1 MQIFEICSKGKNNG
15 EKHFSAVLFKIQ
27 PDSCLEN
34 LTGTK
39 FNLNGITWI
48 RKYCEQN
55 LYSIVGR
62 SVTVEFTNEER
73 TEIGGHGDT
82 GISDG
87 IPVFDLATSIGHFTD
102 AYITE
107 MELDGE
113 WCTVAVGCGVLDYMR
128 YKPLIDTLEHR
139 LSQGETIYG
148 SIEIIGAP
156 ENDNKIIY
164 LDGWKQE
171 GRVPVDFIISGWA
184 ILDVLPSDNK
194 SQILELNQKKNKEET
209 KIMDETKI
217 IEAVKSA
224 IVETNSAKDEL
235 NEKIT
240 ELNSV
245 IETKDA
251 EIKEL
256 NEKVEA
262 NATADADKDAKIAEL
277 QAKVDEMDKELQ
289 ACKKNEMN
297 SKLEAELNSFTDDE
311 KKYAETEIND
321 FKDAEVVTEVE
332 INSIVNKINAEIGKA
347 VKKAEADAK
356 IAELNS
362 AKNETKNVDIFSEV
376 NSVEDKADDSD
387 VSIF

>member
-113 WCTVAVGCGVLDYMR
+113 WCTVAVGSGVLDYMR
-128 YKPLIDTLEHR
+128 YKPLIDTLERR

-148 SIEIIGAP
+148 SIEIIGTP

-217 IEAVKSA
+217 IEVVKSA

-297 SKLEAELNSFTDDE
+297 SKLETELNSFTDDE
-311 KKYAETEIND
+311 KKYAESEINA
-321 FKDAEVVTEVE
+321 FKEADVVTEVE

-362 AKNETKNVDIFSEV
+362 AKETKNVDIFSEV